1 MKGKLLPVKV
11 YALAAIPGA
20 LGAISF
26 ILTILLMRDSIPDP
40 LLLILFALSVSVVLF
55 AVSLTLLY
63 FYVSKHP
70 PKLGD

>member
-1 MKGKLLPVKV
+1 MKGKFLPVKV
-11 YALAAIPGA
+11 YLLAAIPGS
-20 LGAISF
+20 LGAFSF
-26 ILTILLMRDSIPDP
+26 LFTILLLRYNIPDP
-40 LLLILFALSVSVVLF
+40 LLLVLFALSISVVIF